1 MLLAADQRLFQ
12 SMPTGIDW
20 KVATSRTDIG
30 PWIAIR
36 LAPFF
41 RNKIR
46 LGISNVSNSS
56 DSCVLEA
63 KLLNRRLVGTLTES
77 TSWLLIQTLKPSS

>member
-30 PWIAIR
+30 PWIA
-36 LAPFF
+36 
-41 RNKIR
+41 IR